1 MFGHK
6 FFFSFEF
13 LKVTIK
19 QLNFKRMAAKILVT
33 GATGTIGQAL
43 VKTLRERGLSF
54 VAGVRNPAEGRE
66 KLAPDTPLT
75 AFDFSKPET
84 FESATQ
90 GVDRIFLLGPPM
102 VPELADL
109 LRSFIEFLKRKGI
122 QRVVYLAALGLEAIP
137 ELPLHQQTID
147 RLEAEGFDYT
157 VLKPSFF
164 SQNFKKYEWENITQR
179 GVTFAVAGK
188 GKAGFIDVDDIANVA
203 AEVLTTEGHA
213 KKRYDLTGPELL
225 SYYEVADLLT
235 EVTGKKIVYP
245 EPSEDDFRQALQAAG
260 VPDFVVSYMLNVY
273 RLISEG
279 HVGYLTDDVEKLT
292 GKKPTSLKTVL
303 AADFA
308 SVAS

>member
-1 MFGHK
+1 
-6 FFFSFEF
+6 
-13 LKVTIK
+13 
-19 QLNFKRMAAKILVT
+19 
-33 GATGTIGQAL
+33 
-43 VKTLRERGLSF
+43 
-54 VAGVRNPAEGRE
+54 
-66 KLAPDTPLT
+66 
-75 AFDFSKPET
+75 
-84 FESATQ
+84 
-90 GVDRIFLLGPPM
+90 VDRVFLLGPPM
-102 VPELADL
+102 ILGLADL
-109 LRSFIEFLKRKGI
+109 LRSFIEFLKEKGI

-147 RLEAEGFDYT
+147 RLEEEGFDYT